1 MLLPSPKAALALFK
15 EAASGFMENSALRL
29 AAAISYTTV
38 FSLSPLL
45 VITVAVV
52 GLVLG
57 NKDQYVQQQI
67 VAQMTSLMGESGGD
81 LTRTL
86 MENGR
91 VNAGGSLWATALGV
105 LVLLFSSTAL
115 FIQVQDALNTVWS
128 LKPKPQGGAVK
139 ALLRARFLSFGM
151 VLTVAFLLLVS
162 LLVSVAISGMVAVL
176 PEMGGLSEL
185 VLQGINFAVSVV
197 FITLLFALIFRYLP
211 DAEVTWRDVWVGALC
226 TALLFNVGKLLIGLY
241 LGHSSTAS
249 TFGAAGSVAVL
260 LLWVY
265 YSSVILL
272 FGAEVTQA
280 YAAHHGAGVVPS
292 RQAVRVVTTEV
303 ELDAAAAR
311 RATTEEKKALACAPG
326 GGATASAPCAPAP
339 RKPALAPRLAA
350 LGGLFLLGRLTKRS
364 RRPKITIRTGR

>member
-57 NKDQYVQQQI
+57 NKDYYVQQEI
-67 VAQMTSLMGESGGD
+67 VAQVTKLMGESGGD

-86 MENGR
+86 IENGR

-115 FIQVQDALNTVWS
+115 FVQVQDALNTVWS
-128 LKPKPQGGAVK
+128 LKPKPTGGAVK

-162 LLVSVAISGMVAVL
+162 LLVSVAISGMVALL

-185 VLQGINFAVSVV
+185 VMQLINFAVSVV

-211 DAEVTWRDVWVGALC
+211 DAEVAWRDVWVGAVS
-226 TALLFNVGKLLIGLY
+226 TSVLFNVGKLLIGLY

-272 FGAEVTQA
+272 FGAELTQA
-280 YAAHHGAGVVPS
+280 YAAHHGQGVVPS
-292 RQAVRVVTTEV
+292 EQAVRVVTKEV

-311 RATTEEKKALACAPG
+311 RATTEQKKALACAPDG
-326 GGATASAPCAPAP
+326 GSGTGTPCAPAK
-339 RKPALAPRLAA
+339 RQPAFAPRLAF
-350 LGGLFLLGRLTKRS
+350 LGGLFLLGRLSKRS
-364 RRPKITIRTGR
+364 RPKVTIRTGR